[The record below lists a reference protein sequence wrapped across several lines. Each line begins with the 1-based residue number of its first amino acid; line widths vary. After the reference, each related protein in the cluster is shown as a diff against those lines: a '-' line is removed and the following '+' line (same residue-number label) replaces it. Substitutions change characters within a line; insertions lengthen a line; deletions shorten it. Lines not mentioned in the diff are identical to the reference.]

1 MYYDNNKCC
10 TYPDGHF
17 FKHFTN
23 VAVRL
28 KPGFIFLAGHPV
40 VLVLIYAITMMGI
53 CPLSHAQSRQAQ
65 IIERSVQA
73 YGGEHLLTMPG
84 LIVNERLSHYSQWLS
99 GDARQGSMVTYL
111 SELQNDYHI
120 DFAGK
125 RKVFKQANSRRVGSH
140 GSDAPEV
147 IHRLFISD
155 QGTSVDHAL
164 QRYQPSSRITFDN
177 TTLGFEAMLDTLLI
191 RKLAQHKQ
199 ASQWLGEA
207 YIAGVPHDVITA
219 PLDNNPDTKHMLYL
233 NQQSGL
239 LSRMMIEQQG
249 HKRFYDFMAH
259 RTTQAVRWSSE
270 VLVSTAKGPQYHSKS
285 RTVKVARPAER
296 AFHIPAGYQQ
306 APEIKPFD
314 VSKLTVRTLADGVYF
329 VGQDWGYTLF
339 IDAGEYL
346 VSAGTW
352 QMNEQAGA
360 WAKALAELRQSKALD
375 KPVKYHIVTHHH
387 IDHLRGLADTVAEHT
402 TLLVHPADKSAVV
415 DELGAQ
421 VKIESIPASYT
432 LAGGKIRLLDVP
444 NSHAAHNLVVYLPGS
459 QILLTEDMFGSSFED
474 ALHSPARWPD
484 LDTYYRL
491 YALVDRLTQ
500 QGITVAQYVSSHH
513 GRVLTQADIDRAI
526 AMPRTER
533 AVLLKRLFGTQ

>member
-1 MYYDNNKCC
+1 MYYDNNKRF
-10 TYPDGHF
+10 TYPAGHF
-17 FKHFTN
+17 FKHFAN
-23 VAVRL
+23 VAACL
-28 KPGFIFLAGHPV
+28 KPGLVLLTGHPF
-40 VLVLIYAITMMGI
+40 VLALIFAIAMMGV
-53 CPLSHAQSRQAQ
+53 CPLSHAQSREAQ

-84 LIVNERLSHYSQWLS
+84 LLVNERLSHYSQWLS

-111 SELQNDYHI
+111 SELQNDYRI

-140 GSDAPEV
+140 GSDVPEV
-147 IHRLFISD
+147 LHRLYISD

-164 QRYQPSSRITFDN
+164 KRYQPGSRITFDN
-177 TTLGFEAMLDTLLI
+177 TTLGFEAMLDTLVV

-207 YIAGVPHDVITA
+207 YIAGMPHDVITA
-219 PLDNNPDTKHMLYL
+219 PLDNNPETKHTLYL
-233 NQQSGL
+233 NQHSGL
-239 LSRMMIEQQG
+239 LSRMMTEQQG
-249 HKRFYDFMAH
+249 QKRFYDFMVH
-259 RTTQAVRWSSE
+259 RTTQAVRWASE
-270 VLVSTAKGPQYHSKS
+270 VLVSTAQGPQYHSKS
-285 RTVKVARPAER
+285 RTVKVARPAEQS
-296 AFHIPAGYQQ
+296 FHIPAGYQR
-306 APEIKPFD
+306 APELRPYD

-352 QMNEQAGA
+352 QMNQQAGA
-360 WAKALAELRQSKALD
+360 WAKALAELRQSKSLD

-387 IDHLRGLADTVAEHT
+387 TDHLRGLADTVAEHT
-402 TLLVHPADKSAVV
+402 TLLVHPADRNAVA
-415 DELGAQ
+415 DELGTQ
-421 VKIESIPASYT
+421 VKIEPIPTSYT

-444 NSHAAHNLVVYLPGS
+444 NSHAAHNLVVYLPES
-459 QILLTEDMFGSSFED
+459 QILLTEDMFGSSFEH

-491 YALVDRLTQ
+491 DALVDRLTQ
-500 QGITVAQYVSSHH
+500 QGIKVAQYVSSHH
-513 GRVLTQADIDRAI
+513 GRVLTQADIDRAM
-526 AMPRTER
+526 AMPRTARE
-533 AVLLKRLFGTQ
+533 VLLKRLFASQ

>member
-10 TYPDGHF
+10 TYPAGHF

-23 VAVRL
+23 VAARL
-28 KPGFIFLAGHPV
+28 EPGLIFLAGHPV

-155 QGTSVDHAL
+155 QGTGVDHAL

-219 PLDNNPDTKHMLYL
+219 PLDNNPDTKHTLYL

-239 LSRMMIEQQG
+239 LSRMMTEQQG

-402 TLLVHPADKSAVV
+402 TLLVHPADKSAVI

-491 YALVDRLTQ
+491 DALVDRLTQ

-513 GRVLTQADIDRAI
+513 GRVLTQADIDRAM